1 MRMQTHTYT
10 CKYMQILANLQGC
23 QAKAALSPGKE
34 QDYPSEWMDKCT
46 DDKAWTMA
54 DIADRASVT
63 EYPI

>member
-1 MRMQTHTYT
+1 MQTHTYT

-46 DDKAWTMA
+46 DDKA
-54 DIADRASVT
+54 
-63 EYPI
+63 